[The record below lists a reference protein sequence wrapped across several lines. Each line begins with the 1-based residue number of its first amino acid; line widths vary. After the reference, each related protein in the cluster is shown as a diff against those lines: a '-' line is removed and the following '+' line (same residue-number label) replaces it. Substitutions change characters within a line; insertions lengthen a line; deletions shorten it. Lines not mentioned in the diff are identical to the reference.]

1 MVQKPMLST
10 EDSAVLARRLGAESF
25 VKRLA
30 RENRVW
36 NRKTLRSKE
45 LGRFSF
51 ESCLAF
57 LLKATGL
64 WARARREFR
73 DVRVVENH
81 VTLDGLP
88 APFEGF
94 CILQIS
100 DLHCDLDPVL
110 MDIVEARI
118 TGLSYD
124 ASVLTGDYQDCR
136 VMDLKLSTRLM
147 TRLILRLSGPKF
159 GILGNHDFLTSV
171 PVFEETGLQILLNE
185 NSAIERDGQRLWI
198 CGIDDPRFFG
208 THDLTA
214 ARRAVPMNEIAIL
227 LSHAPDIW
235 HEAEMA
241 GYSLMIAGHTH
252 GGQLCLPGGFPLVRN
267 SAAPRALTAGAWRL
281 GKMQGYTSRG
291 TGACSV
297 PARLFCP
304 PEVTLHVLH
313 CKAETKEEGHW

>member
-1 MVQKPMLST
+1 MLST

-94 CILQIS
+94 RILQIS
-100 DLHCDLDPVL
+100 DLHCDLDPGL
-110 MDIVEARI
+110 MDAVESRI
-118 TGLSYD
+118 IGLSYD
-124 ASVLTGDYQDCR
+124 AVVLTGDYQDCR
-136 VMDLKLSTRLM
+136 VMDLELSTCLM
-147 TRLILRLSGPKF
+147 TRLIRRLSGPKF
-159 GILGNHDFLTSV
+159 GILGNHDFLTIV
-171 PVFEETGLQILLNE
+171 PVFEEAGLPILLNE
-185 NSAIERDGQRLWI
+185 NSVIERESKRLWF
-198 CGIDDPRFFG
+198 CGVDDPRFFG
-208 THDLTA
+208 THDLA
-214 ARRAVPMNEIAIL
+214 RARRAVPANEVAIL
-227 LSHAPDIW
+227 LSHAPDVW
-235 HEAEMA
+235 HEAEIA
-241 GYSLMIAGHTH
+241 GYSLMLAGHTH

-267 SAAPRALTAGAWRL
+267 SAAPRALTSGAWRS
-281 GKMQGYTSRG
+281 GIMQGYTSRG

-304 PEVTLHVLH
+304 AEVTLHVLH
-313 CKAETKEEGHW
+313 CGADVPC